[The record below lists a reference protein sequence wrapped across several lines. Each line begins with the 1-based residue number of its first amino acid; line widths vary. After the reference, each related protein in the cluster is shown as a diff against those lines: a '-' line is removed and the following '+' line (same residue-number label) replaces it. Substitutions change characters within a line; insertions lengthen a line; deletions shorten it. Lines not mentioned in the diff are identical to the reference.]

1 MAATLAGRAA
11 EELTFG
17 QISTGAQN
25 DLDKVTSTAYSMVVI
40 YGMTE
45 SVGNVSY
52 YELMKNDT
60 FQKPYSDETARI
72 IDKEVKAIIEE
83 QYERVL
89 ALLKE
94 RREELIKVAEVLLE
108 KEVIVK
114 DDVVKLIGIRPF
126 EKLEEEA
133 EAATEISTTEE
144 NVTEELTEE
153 PSENPIQE
161 DTSPEENEEDLKK
174 ED

>member
-1 MAATLAGRAA
+1 
-11 EELTFG
+11 
-17 QISTGAQN
+17 
-25 DLDKVTSTAYSMVVI
+25 MVVI